1 MKIIIVRK
9 GVQMKIPKEQIDKL
23 ESYIKHWI
31 NPSEWHEW
39 RDEGLKWFLMVAE
52 RNNVK
57 PADVEFVIKKNSNG
71 KVIIEPE
78 LKNKAGLSNKED
90 LPMSED
96 IDRLRKFLIQF
107 PVYNNRIENGENVV
121 DIAISIIK
129 KYSEEET
136 KNPRFR

>member
-1 MKIIIVRK
+1 
-9 GVQMKIPKEQIDKL
+9 MKIPKEQIDKL

-52 RNNVK
+52 RNDVK
-57 PADVEFVIKKNSNG
+57 PEDVEFVIKKNSDG
-71 KVIIEPE
+71 KMIIEPE
-78 LKNKAGLSNKED
+78 LKNKAGLTNKEE
-90 LPMSED
+90 LPKNED

-107 PVYNNRIENGENVV
+107 PVYNNKIENGENVV

-129 KYSEEET
+129 KYSEEKT

>member
-52 RNNVK
+52 RNKVK

-78 LKNKAGLSNKED
+78 LKNKADLSNKED
-90 LPMSED
+90 LPKSED
-96 IDRLRKFLIQF
+96 IERLRKFLIQF

>member
-1 MKIIIVRK
+1 MNGEKKAI
-9 GVQMKIPKEQIDKL
+9 
-23 ESYIKHWI
+23 
-31 NPSEWHEW
+31 
-39 RDEGLKWFLMVAE
+39 KWFLMVAK
-52 RNNVK
+52 RNDVK
-57 PADVEFVIKKNSNG
+57 PEDVEFVIKKNSEG
-71 KVIIEPE
+71 KMILEPE
-78 LKNKAGLSNKED
+78 LKNREGLSNIED
-90 LPMSED
+90 LPKSED